1 MTTYSDST
9 QETTVQTTGDALAM
23 TEDRPLSTLL
33 SLRSYQ
39 GMTDSEIASI
49 IDFKERVARANGM
62 TDAKIA
68 VMMQASEALVQ
79 QSQES
84 CANSQK
90 VLESLVNRPVTL
102 VSNDGSM
109 ENGK

>member
-1 MTTYSDST
+1 MTTSSDST
-9 QETTVQTTGDALAM
+9 QETAM
-23 TEDRPLSTLL
+23 QSTNEIPAKTEDRPLSVLL
-33 SLRSYQ
+33 GMDSYQ
-39 GMTDSEIASI
+39 GMTDSEIASV
-49 IDFKERVARANGM
+49 IDFKERIARANGM
-62 TDAKIA
+62 TDASIA
-68 VMMQASEALVQ
+68 VMMQKSETLVQ

-90 VLESLVNRPVTL
+90 VLESLLNRPVTL

>member
-1 MTTYSDST
+1 MTTSSGST
-9 QETTVQTTGDALAM
+9 QETTVQTTGDAIAM
-23 TEDRPLSTLL
+23 TEDRPLSALL
-33 SLRSYQ
+33 GMDSYQ
-39 GMTDSEIASI
+39 GMTDSEIASV

-68 VMMQASEALVQ
+68 VMMQASETLVQ
-79 QSQES
+79 QSKES

-90 VLESLVNRPVTL
+90 ALESLLNRPVTL

-109 ENGK
+109 

>member
-1 MTTYSDST
+1 MTTSSDST
-9 QETTVQTTGDALAM
+9 RETEVQNTGDAPER

-33 SLRSYQ
+33 SMGSYQ
-39 GMTDSEIASI
+39 GMTDSEIASV

-68 VMMQASEALVQ
+68 VMMQASETLVQ
-79 QSQES
+79 QSKES

-90 VLESLVNRPVTL
+90 VLESLLNRPVTL

>member
-1 MTTYSDST
+1 MTTSSDST
-9 QETTVQTTGDALAM
+9 RETAVRPTSDVPAR
-23 TEDRPLSTLL
+23 TEDRPLSVLL
-33 SLRSYQ
+33 AMDSYQ
-39 GMTDSEIASI
+39 GMTDSEISSV

-68 VMMQASEALVQ
+68 VTMQASEALVQ

-90 VLESLVNRPVTL
+90 VLESLLNRPVTL

>member
-1 MTTYSDST
+1 M
-9 QETTVQTTGDALAM
+9 G
-23 TEDRPLSTLL
+23 
-33 SLRSYQ
+33 SYQ
-39 GMTDSEIASI
+39 GMTDSEIASV

-68 VMMQASEALVQ
+68 TMMQASEALVQ
-79 QSQES
+79 QSKES

-90 VLESLVNRPVTL
+90 VLESLLNRPVTL
-102 VSNDGSM
+102 VPNDGSM

>member
-1 MTTYSDST
+1 MTTSSDST
-9 QETTVQTTGDALAM
+9 RETAAQPTSDASAR
-23 TEDRPLSTLL
+23 TEDRPLSVLL
-33 SLRSYQ
+33 AMESYQ

-49 IDFKERVARANGM
+49 IDFRERVARANGM

-68 VMMQASEALVQ
+68 VTMQASESLVQ

-90 VLESLVNRPVTL
+90 VLESLLDRPVTL